1 MPPPQRPPTT
11 RYVAAVDLGQSMDP
25 SAACVLEVKDYQELA
40 AETKRPEQ
48 KRRFAIV
55 HLQRWPLG
63 TAYLK
68 VADDLAKLMKDT
80 PCLCRADLV
89 VDASGCGRPVL
100 EMLEGKGI
108 VKSLRGVVITAGL
121 SESYGDDGIYRVSKA
136 ILISTMQVLLQTRT
150 ILFADGL
157 PETKTLVKEL
167 EGYRTCITPSANQI
181 WNAREGE
188 HDDLVL
194 AVCLAAWW
202 GKRMSAPPGRTGS
215 WDPRPMWT
223 PDQRPR
229 R

>member
-1 MPPPQRPPTT
+1 MPPTPRPPTL
-11 RYVAAVDLGQSMDP
+11 RYVAAVDLGQSQDP
-25 SAACVLEVKDYQELA
+25 SAAAVLEVRDFQELSP
-40 AETKRPEQ
+40 ERKRLEE
-48 KRRFAIV
+48 KRGFAVV

-63 TAYLK
+63 TAYLR
-68 VADDLAKLMKDT
+68 VADDLAKLMKET
-80 PCLCRADLV
+80 PVLCRADLI

-136 ILISTMQVLLQTRT
+136 ILISTMQVMLQTRT
-150 ILFADGL
+150 ILFAEGL
-157 PETKTLVKEL
+157 SETKMLVKEL
-167 EGYRTCITPSANQI
+167 EGYKTCITPAANQT
-181 WNAREGE
+181 WSAREGE

-202 GKRMSAPPGRTGS
+202 AKQLPAPPGRTGS
-215 WDPRPMWT
+215 WDARPLWT
-223 PDQRPR
+223 PNQRR